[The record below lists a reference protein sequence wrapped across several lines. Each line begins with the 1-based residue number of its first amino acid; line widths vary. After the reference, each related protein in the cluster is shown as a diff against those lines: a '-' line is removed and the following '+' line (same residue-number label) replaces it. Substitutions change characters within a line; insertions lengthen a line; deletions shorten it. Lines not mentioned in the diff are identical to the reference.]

1 MSAKTMFSENIVK
14 KRKRPRSQ
22 IFNSFMRLGTLR
34 LGKYFFPFCLSCIAT
49 SAWSISSIS
58 MSSTKKSFSEK
69 VSELEQATADSARKV
84 SSKEWCF
91 PTLMIAGIAAPF
103 LLLILL
109 FFLQPSFVQ
118 RQEGDKYVRDGR
130 KIFYWTVAITVIL
143 WLGMYLY
150 SYCNGFDAAAMLCAR
165 K

>member
-1 MSAKTMFSENIVK
+1 
-14 KRKRPRSQ
+14 
-22 IFNSFMRLGTLR
+22 
-34 LGKYFFPFCLSCIAT
+34 
-49 SAWSISSIS
+49 
-58 MSSTKKSFSEK
+58 MSSFKDK
-69 VSELEQATADSARKV
+69 VASLEQATAESAKKI

-130 KIFYWTVAITVIL
+130 KVFYWSIAMTLIL

-150 SYCNGFDAAAMLCAR
+150 TYCSGAQLASMMCAR
-165 K
+165 

>member
-1 MSAKTMFSENIVK
+1 MA
-14 KRKRPRSQ
+14 
-22 IFNSFMRLGTLR
+22 SF
-34 LGKYFFPFCLSCIAT
+34 KD
-49 SAWSISSIS
+49 
-58 MSSTKKSFSEK
+58 K
-69 VSELEQATADSARKV
+69 VAQLEQATAESARKV

-91 PTLMIAGIAAPF
+91 PTLMIAGITAPF

-118 RQEGDKYVRDGR
+118 RKEGDKYVRDGR
-130 KIFYWTVAITVIL
+130 KVFYWSIAMTLIL

-150 SYCNGFDAAAMLCAR
+150 TYCGSFQAVSMLCS